1 MRYSFGAICLLTVT
15 CLLLSACNTM
25 LTSRPIPPTVE
36 ITSVKAEKIGLIKQD
51 LLFQLMVS
59 NPNDYDL
66 PVQSLTFVAAVDGVE
81 MAQGMSTERVLI
93 PANNK
98 ARLDIQVSAR
108 MNKLLG
114 QVLLASSKD
123 RDDLAYDVR
132 GFVKLSNWPISIPF
146 NVDGAVENPIQQ

>member
-1 MRYSFGAICLLTVT
+1 MQYRSAAACLLAVS

-25 LTSRPIPPTVE
+25 LTSRPIAPTVE
-36 ITSVKAEKIGLIKQD
+36 VTSVKAEKIGLIKQD
-51 LLFQLMVS
+51 LMFQLMVS

-66 PVQSLTFVAAVDGVE
+66 PVQALSFIAAVDGVE

-98 ARLDIQVSAR
+98 ARLDIQVSTR

-114 QVLLASSKD
+114 QLLLATSKS
-123 RDDLAYDVR
+123 RKDLAYDVK
-132 GFVKLSNWPISIPF
+132 GFVKLSNWPLRIPF
-146 NVDGAVENPIQQ
+146 NVDGAVENPVQR